1 MPKFTVDSRTVVTAD
16 TTKKKLGDVFET
28 YSPKQA
34 KVQDITAL
42 VHGES
47 GVGKTAF
54 LSGFPNPIFIFTEDS
69 GQFMEC
75 RRTLVYAWKDFC
87 KTIVTLE
94 RLKSTFKDEDPP
106 PTLIIDTVDQLYTMC
121 ENHVCEV
128 RGMEYPSDATSGA
141 GWAYVGNEF
150 AQWFRRARALFGGVW
165 MTTHTTELYTID
177 AGFDERKGKKVPEM
191 GKRAWRVIR
200 PHLAVTIFLDAVR
213 MQNKDGKLHN
223 ARVAKISVDPQHAAK
238 KRHGLNLPDQVL
250 CPDPNAGHNPAG
262 PFLDAFKQA
271 LIKGETITPS
281 TGGQSNG

>member
-1 MPKFTVDSRTVVTAD
+1 MPKKFTLDSRMVVTAD
-16 TTKKKLGDVFET
+16 TTKKSLGDVFES
-28 YSPKQA
+28 YSPQQA

-54 LSGFPNPIFIFTEDS
+54 MAGFPNPIFIFTEDS

-75 RRTLVYAWKDFC
+75 RRTLVYTWKDFC

-94 RLKSTFKDEDPP
+94 RLKPTFKNEDPP
-106 PTLIIDTVDQLYTMC
+106 PTLILDTVDELYIQC

-128 RGMEYPSDATSGA
+128 RGMEYPSDASSGA

-165 MTTHTTELYTID
+165 MTTHTTELQTVD
-177 AGFDERKGKKVPEM
+177 ADFSERKGKKVPEL

-200 PHLAVTIFLDAVR
+200 PHLALTIFLDSVR
-213 MQNKDGKLHN
+213 MQKEGKLVN
-223 ARVAKISVDPQHAAK
+223 TIVAKMSVDPYHSAK
-238 KRHGLNLPDQVL
+238 VRIGLHMPAQVL
-250 CPDPNAGHNPAG
+250 CPDPNEGHNPAG
-262 PFLDAFKQA
+262 PFLEAFKQA
-271 LIKGETITPS
+271 LSKGEIVTPK
-281 TGGQSNG
+281 